1 MRSRRTRSKDLFS
14 LSSLVVA
21 STLLIGF
28 LCLAATSLPAYLD
41 EKVYIECGV
50 SYIAKLTPPLSCNFE
65 HPPLAKYI
73 IGFAWLYGFARPL
86 YVVLY
91 ATSSLLVFLVVYR
104 LTSSYVASLLSAT
117 LLALDTV
124 YYNTHRYLLLDPPAL
139 FFALLALYAY
149 LSGRG
154 RLSAALA
161 GLAVACK
168 FSALPIALALFILT
182 MRSGGFKRA
191 LVYAG
196 LSVMAYLLTY
206 AGDLQLGWDAII
218 AHHFEMYEYMAWRHG
233 FSTPIAVNGFLRLI
247 ARVELW
253 RLPGEYT
260 VFFNA
265 SAGSVVS
272 YVFTPIGRSILI
284 VYTGAGSVLW
294 HLLLPTLLYA
304 TYKALTSPV
313 ERGLKTLVLLSWT
326 SLVNIVAGPLDWYYI
341 NALPYLYATTSVLL
355 AGASSK
361 KHGAVMRAV
370 LVVTQVVHLSLVVLG
385 VVPYRLTF
393 TH

>member
-1 MRSRRTRSKDLFS
+1 MWSRRTRSKDLFS

-28 LCLAATSLPAYLD
+28 LCLIATSLPAYLD
-41 EKVYIECGV
+41 EKIYIECGV
-50 SYIAKLTPPLSCNFE
+50 SYVVKLTPPLSCNFE

-73 IGFAWLYGFARPL
+73 IGFARLYGFARSL

-91 ATSSLLVFLVVYR
+91 AASSLLVFLVIYR
-104 LTSSYVASLLSAT
+104 LTSSYAASLLSAT

-168 FSALPIALALFILT
+168 FSALPIALTLFILT
-182 MRSGGFKRA
+182 TRSGGFREA

-196 LSVMAYLLTY
+196 LSVATYLLTY
-206 AGDLQLGWDAII
+206 AGDLQLGWNAVLV
-218 AHHFEMYEYMAWRHG
+218 HHIEIYEYMAWRHG

-260 VFFNA
+260 VLFNA

-272 YVFTPIGRSILI
+272 YIFTPIGRSFLI

-304 TYKALTSPV
+304 TYKALTSSI
-313 ERGLKTLVLLSWT
+313 ERGLRTLVLLSWA

-355 AGASSK
+355 AGASSR
-361 KHGAVMRAV
+361 KHGVVMRAI
-370 LVVTQVVHLSLVVLG
+370 LVVTQIVHFSLVVAG
-385 VVPYRLTF
+385 IVPYRFTF